1 MTQERPVTYARCVIE
16 VIENCCY
23 LYELLS
29 MIKEWF
35 MKSLFFERLT

>member
-23 LYELLS
+23 LYKLLS
-29 MIKEWF
+29 MIKEMVYEIF
-35 MKSLFFERLT
+35 IF